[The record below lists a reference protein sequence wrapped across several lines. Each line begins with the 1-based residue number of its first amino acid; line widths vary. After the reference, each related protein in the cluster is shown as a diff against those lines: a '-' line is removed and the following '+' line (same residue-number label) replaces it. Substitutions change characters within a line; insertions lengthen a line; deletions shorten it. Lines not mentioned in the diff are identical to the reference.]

1 MSTIKAKVQE
11 EIKQAMK
18 AREQHRLDTLRGLL
32 SEIKR
37 VEIDTRTDVNDEQ
50 VVGILQ
56 KEVKKRRDAL
66 DFAKNAGRA
75 ELVEQNQQEV
85 TWIQAFLGEQMS
97 EDALKKLI
105 QDLVAAGADNLGK
118 IMGEL
123 NKAHKGK
130 FEGKM
135 ASEIAKSV
143 LSA

>member
-135 ASEIAKSV
+135 ASEIAKSA